1 MDYQDINNYL
11 NSLELDNSNRNVF
24 SSLNKDS
31 PTPQA
36 QTYFNP
42 TFNSRNLQYDT
53 ETINKFNKNRQETSD
68 KLLNRHFQLVPKE
81 FGNKVDERTI
91 NVQDSTKKNINMAQ
105 SQLSRNTDISYIKNV
120 PIMDYNKFSENY
132 KNKDVVENDQIN
144 LKMNDRE
151 NIPSRRL

>member
-11 NSLELDNSNRNVF
+11 NSLELDKSNTNL
-24 SSLNKDS
+24 SSSKKDS
-31 PTPQA
+31 QLHQS
-36 QTYFNP
+36 QTHFNP
-42 TFNSRNLQYDT
+42 TFNSRNLQYEK

-68 KLLNRHFQLVPKE
+68 KLLNRHFQILPKE
-81 FGNKVDERTI
+81 FGNAVDERTI
-91 NVQDSTKKNINMAQ
+91 NVQDSKKKKINMAH
-105 SQLSRNTDISYIKNV
+105 SQLSRNSDISYKKNV

-132 KNKDVVENDQIN
+132 KNKDLVENDHIN